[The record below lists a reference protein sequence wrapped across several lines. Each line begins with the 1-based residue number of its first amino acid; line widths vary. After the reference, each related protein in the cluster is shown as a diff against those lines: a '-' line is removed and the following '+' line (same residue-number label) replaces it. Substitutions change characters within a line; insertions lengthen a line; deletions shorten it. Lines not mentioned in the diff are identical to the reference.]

1 MQDNHRPDPRRHAKL
16 MISYMEEIFG
26 RNGLIAQH
34 HPDYEYRPGQ
44 VAMANAVAE
53 ALDQRRHLLVEAGTG
68 IGKTLAYL
76 IPAVATGRRVIIS
89 TGTKNLQEQ
98 LFYKDIPFLQSIL
111 PNKFRATYLKGRNNY
126 LCLNRLKRAETM
138 PVIDGLDEID
148 YFTMVNHWAKETN
161 TGDRAELSQ
170 LPDNVS
176 FWRHIDARSDIC
188 LGQSCS
194 SFDQCFITRARQ
206 NALNSEIIIVNH
218 HLFFADL
225 ALRGNEW
232 GQVLPDY
239 SAVIFDDA
247 HQIEDIAM
255 QYFGRFVS
263 SFQIEDLLGDIQ
275 RLEITDVDA
284 SGEITKAGARVSRMA
299 ENFWFNFIDFE
310 TGESSDGRFVIHRQM
325 FSRKKNDGTQESTPA
340 GERYENLKNA
350 IERLNA
356 ALQVV
361 KHAPAELEAIERRIH
376 QLSFDLDFI
385 IRGDEEKFV
394 YWFERRGRGTFIQA
408 TPIDASGI
416 LNDCLFNHVETVV
429 LTSATLTSAGSFAF
443 MKARLGLKAAAEL
456 VAESN
461 YDYQKQSLLY
471 LPPRMPDPR
480 NYEFANSAAEEII
493 KILNASRGR
502 AFVLC
507 TSRSQMKV
515 LRSLVEE
522 RIDFPVFMQGEG
534 SRSGLLEQ
542 FRITPNAVL
551 FATASFWQG
560 VDVRGEALSCVI
572 IDKLPFAVPSDP
584 VVAARQRYIDNHGG
598 NSFSE
603 YSVPS
608 AIITLKQGLGRLIR
622 STTDRGVLSIL
633 DPRLVTKSYGESFL
647 KSLPP
652 CRKTRKIEDVERF
665 FESEREI
672 TEQTAEREG
681 REGREGETVR

>member
-1 MQDNHRPDPRRHAKL
+1 
-16 MISYMEEIFG
+16 MEEIFG

-76 IPAVATGRRVIIS
+76 IPAVATRRRVIIS

-111 PNKFRATYLKGRNNY
+111 PNKFRATYLKGRTNY

-148 YFTMVNHWAKETN
+148 YFTMVSHWAEETQ

-188 LGQSCS
+188 LGQSCP
-194 SFDQCFITRARQ
+194 SFDMCFITRARQ

-239 SAVIFDDA
+239 SAVILDEA

-255 QYFGRFVS
+255 QYFGRSVS

-275 RLEITDVDA
+275 RLEIIDVDA

-299 ENFWFNFIDFE
+299 ENFWFNFINIE
-310 TGESSDGRFVIHRQM
+310 TGESHDGRFVMHRQM
-325 FSRKKNDGTQESTPA
+325 FKRKKSDGTQESTAA
-340 GERYENLKNA
+340 GVRYENLKNA
-350 IERLNA
+350 LERLKA

-361 KHAPAELEAIERRIH
+361 KNAPPEMEAIDRRIN
-376 QLSFDLDFI
+376 QLIFDLDFI

-416 LNDCLFNHVETVV
+416 LNDRLFSHVDSVI
-429 LTSATLTSAGSFAF
+429 LTSATLTSAGSFSF
-443 MKARLGLKAAAEL
+443 MKARLGVEMATEL

-461 YDYQKQSLLY
+461 YDYQKQALLY
-471 LPPRMPDPR
+471 LPPKMPDPR
-480 NYEFANSAAEEII
+480 DYKFADAAADEII

-507 TSRSQMKV
+507 TSKSQMSV
-515 LRSLVEE
+515 LRKIVEGQ
-522 RIDFPVFMQGEG
+522 IDFPVFMQGEG

-542 FRITPNAVL
+542 FRTTPNAVL

-598 NSFSE
+598 NSFSD

-622 STTDRGVLSIL
+622 SASDRGVLSIL
-633 DPRLVTKSYGESFL
+633 DPRLVTKNYGQSFL
-647 KSLPP
+647 KSFPP
-652 CRKTRKIEDVERF
+652 CRITRKIADVERF
-665 FESEREI
+665 FEIEREI
-672 TEQTAEREG
+672 TEGTEITEHT
-681 REGREGETVR
+681 EKNLD